1 MLAAKIFGLEE
12 SILQKCE
19 SQEISRFKRI
29 VIFFLILMAIG
40 CISFYY
46 LFYLISANYFIAS
59 LGCAFLGYIIYTV
72 LRFTIISI
80 SVPIIEE
87 ITLKRMMFNP
97 ANIFRMVLFSAFLF
111 AMLVPFTALLN
122 HNQFT
127 QKLNEY
133 KSVMYTKYVSNKD
146 KAKAKQLS
154 LIQQAINQKT
164 EEREHLTELLN
175 QSKSTI
181 DIGIANFKIAKID
194 SSIAD
199 FKNKLV
205 KKDSIISN
213 ENLYQLEQFS
223 STLKISEMP
232 FFRFRLVFSNKKN
245 LFMFS
250 LLFILFFT
258 IIPLYIRVLVSKK
271 SNYDNLFSEM
281 MIDRIVS
288 EYKSSKKDCSDYYKS
303 KYAFQ
308 VSDNELYEDSPF
320 NTKPNSLNFKK
331 VNGVNL
337 YSHFE
342 KIKNDS
348 GTTQL

>member
-1 MLAAKIFGLEE
+1 MLAAKVFGLEE

-29 VIFFLILMAIG
+29 LIFFFVLLTIG
-40 CISFYY
+40 GISFYY
-46 LFYLISANYFIAS
+46 LFFLLSANYFFAM
-59 LGCAFLGYIIYTV
+59 LGCGLLGYIFYTI

-80 SVPIIEE
+80 SVPITEA

-97 ANIFRMVLFSAFLF
+97 ANIFRMLLFSAFLF

-122 HNQFT
+122 HTSFT
-127 QKLNEY
+127 KKLNEY
-133 KSVMYTKYVSNKD
+133 KSVVYTKYVSNKD

-164 EEREHLTELLN
+164 EERKHLTELLN

-181 DIGIANFKIAKID
+181 DIGTTNYQIAKID

-199 FKNKLV
+199 YKNKLV
-205 KKDSIISN
+205 EKDRIISLDNLN
-213 ENLYQLEQFS
+213 ELEQFS
-223 STLKISEMP
+223 STLKIAEMP
-232 FFRFRLVFSNKKN
+232 FFRFRLVFSDKRN
-245 LFMFS
+245 LFLFS

-258 IIPLYIRVLVSKK
+258 IIPLYIHVLVSKK
-271 SNYDNLFSEM
+271 SNYDNLFSKM
-281 MIDRIVS
+281 MIDRIVAGYQS
-288 EYKSSKKDCSDYYKS
+288 AKKDCSDHYKS

-320 NTKPNSLNFKK
+320 NTKPKSLNFKK
-331 VNGVNL
+331 VKGVNL
-337 YSHFE
+337 FSHFE
-342 KIKNDS
+342 KLKNDS

>member
-1 MLAAKIFGLEE
+1 MLAAKVFGLEE

-19 SQEISRFKRI
+19 SQEVSRFKRI

-122 HNQFT
+122 HTSYT

-146 KAKAKQLS
+146 KAKALQLS

-164 EEREHLTELLN
+164 EERKHLTELLN

-181 DIGIANFKIAKID
+181 DIGIANFQIAKID
-194 SSIAD
+194 SSIVD
-199 FKNKLV
+199 FRNKLEQ
-205 KKDSIISN
+205 KSNIISLD
-213 ENLYQLEQFS
+213 NLNQLEQFS
-223 STLKISEMP
+223 AKLKTAEMP
-232 FFRFRLVFSNKKN
+232 FFRFRLVFSDKKTMF
-245 LFMFS
+245 LFS

-258 IIPLYIRVLVSKK
+258 IIPLYIRVLVSRN
-271 SNYDNLFSEM
+271 SNYDNMFSKIM
-281 MIDRIVS
+281 FDRIVTEYHETKKYCS
-288 EYKSSKKDCSDYYKS
+288 DHYKSR
-303 KYAFQ
+303 YAFQ
-308 VSDNELYEDSPF
+308 VSDIELYEDSPF
-320 NTKPNSLNFKK
+320 NTKPKSLNIKK
-331 VNGVNL
+331 VNGINL
-337 YSHFE
+337 FSHFD
-342 KIKNDS
+342 KLRNDS